1 MLSEYQSGRRYKAKP
16 EGRGG
21 GLFHGWHKNKHLTD
35 SHARSAND
43 AMRIRT
49 GTVFS
54 MLLKYPSR
62 YIHVAVG
69 TLDWLPPTSLRY
81 GGWMEVYYAVQH
93 YEIAELTLNG
103 LLGWYYM

>member
-1 MLSEYQSGRRYKAKP
+1 MYQSGRRYKAKL

-54 MLLKYPSR
+54 ILLKYPSR

-69 TLDWLPPTSLRY
+69 TLDWLPPEVLTVWRLDGGILRRP
-81 GGWMEVYYAVQH
+81 A
-93 YEIAELTLNG
+93 LRNC
-103 LLGWYYM
+103 

>member
-1 MLSEYQSGRRYKAKP
+1 MVACS
-16 EGRGG
+16 
-21 GLFHGWHKNKHLTD
+21 HGWHKNKHLTD

-69 TLDWLPPTSLRY
+69 VLDRLPPEVLTVWRLDGGILRRP
-81 GGWMEVYYAVQH
+81 A
-93 YEIAELTLNG
+93 LRNC
-103 LLGWYYM
+103 